1 MLKTRKYFYIKTPFQ
16 HSPCVRFPIL
26 SVLSYHISVLDI
38 PEKHKFTFQ
47 DAIIS
52 HSEENE
58 IINNSVDDNVQS
70 EQFNIFNFLQNV
82 RLPKIPLLDNMIK
95 RPQGPPP
102 PPPPPAFV
110 SSSPQFSPNPPAP
123 GHQSSNA
130 PNLESAHNHR
140 PSPHEALTIFN
151 AGMSQ

>member
-1 MLKTRKYFYIKTPFQ
+1 MQKTRNYFYIKTPFQ
-16 HSPCVRFPIL
+16 HSPCVRFL
-26 SVLSYHISVLDI
+26 SWLCSFYHISVLDI

-47 DAIIS
+47 DAIIN

-58 IINNSVDDNVQS
+58 ILSNSIEDNVQS

-102 PPPPPAFV
+102 PPPAPAFV
-110 SSSPQFSPNPPAP
+110 SSSPQFSPNPD
-123 GHQSSNA
+123 HQSSNA
-130 PNLESAHNHR
+130 PNLESANNHR

-151 AGMSQ
+151 AGLSQ